1 MEPKK
6 DIVKAYKFLN
16 KSVILGVTNFDQM
29 KKFFSDNYD
38 VLAPVFSDF
47 RKPPSEMTTRKEIE
61 NLHDAYL
68 NEL

>member
-16 KSVILGVTNFDQM
+16 KSVTLGVTNFDQM
-29 KKFFSDNYD
+29 KKFFSENYE

-47 RKPPSEMTTRKEIE
+47 RKPP
-61 NLHDAYL
+61 
-68 NEL
+68 